1 MASKIRGVSARAGAG
16 EAGEG
21 AWEWEAGGDA
31 RARRGRW
38 CLFGEIFRA
47 GNLARGNGDAA
58 RGESGDGSY
67 GLRHRPGFT
76 VFVWEMKRR
85 LHTPHIH
92 AKKMFSRFQIFLSFR
107 FFFFLELGA
116 TRRYLKAFHL

>member
-92 AKKMFSRFQIFLSFR
+92 AKKNVFSFSNISFFP
-107 FFFFLELGA
+107 FFSF
-116 TRRYLKAFHL
+116 